1 MDEARE
7 FMVRVFDCD
16 PWFAIELPLPDGLD
30 IDGLRRTRDVVYAI
44 IQAVGGTLD
53 DSLPFIGRLAEI
65 ARRIALLAN
74 STSLRDVVRL

>member
-1 MDEARE
+1 MRAS
-7 FMVRVFDCD
+7 
-16 PWFAIELPLPDGLD
+16 G
-30 IDGLRRTRDVVYAI
+30 RDVRTIRDLPSNCNCRTASTLTASGACAISVYAI